1 MSNRRR
7 NLVAALVLTLSAVLS
22 IISTSTIF
30 LTTSVQS
37 NTAAVVRSLASSV
50 EYDIPIAWCILD
62 DDNSNPKLFHHFPH
76 ASQLLLP
83 CWSYFCRVRARE
95 QNPNLHCGFWLN
107 SSKLQMSP
115 GWVEGLV
122 TAMNCSVVNGTTSQP
137 NLTLHHRLKPRAEQK
152 QWFQHQEDAVALRT
166 RTVGL
171 LTPNAHP
178 QIGLVQRA
186 RRRPRGNRRI
196 RNLDAIQASI
206 QEAFP
211 DASVETAF
219 MDGMSFSKQAEW
231 WSSKDVVVAAHGASM
246 NNVIFMRDNASVV
259 ELYPEHYYPIGM
271 FRSLSK
277 ATGVS
282 HYGYYNGIA
291 NLYQDYQQ
299 HRKTVADRDRYRN
312 VDLEPPPQNVLK
324 VVQLALQG
332 GKENMTLS
340 VESKK

>member
-1 MSNRRR
+1 LREMNAECS
-7 NLVAALVLTLSAVLS
+7 LS
-22 IISTSTIF
+22 T
-30 LTTSVQS
+30 
-37 NTAAVVRSLASSV
+37 
-50 EYDIPIAWCILD
+50 
-62 DDNSNPKLFHHFPH
+62 
-76 ASQLLLP
+76 
-83 CWSYFCRVRARE
+83 
-95 QNPNLHCGFWLN
+95 
-107 SSKLQMSP
+107 
-115 GWVEGLV
+115 
-122 TAMNCSVVNGTTSQP
+122 
-137 NLTLHHRLKPRAEQK
+137 
-152 QWFQHQEDAVALRT
+152 
-166 RTVGL
+166 
-171 LTPNAHP
+171 
-178 QIGLVQRA
+178 IGLVQRA
-186 RRRPRGNRRI
+186 RRKPRGNRRI

-211 DASVETAF
+211 DASVETTF

-259 ELYPEHYYPIGM
+259 ELYPEPYYPIGM